1 MKRYI
6 PWMIGLGAAIAYF
19 AFWEWD
25 AFVNPNSVA
34 TLSMSVYRLTT
45 SWPPA
50 IFIMGQFTGGL
61 AVHFW
66 WHWAPPG
73 SVSEG

>member
-1 MKRYI
+1 VKRYL
-6 PWMIGLGAAIAYF
+6 PWIAGLGVAVGYF
-19 AFWEWD
+19 TWWEWY
-25 AFVNPNSVA
+25 AFVNPAQEA
-34 TLSMSVYRLTT
+34 TLSMTIYNLTT
-45 SWPPA
+45 AWPPA

-73 SVSEG
+73 STSEG